1 MICINGNDVKIS
13 GSSDQIFEELVILK
27 VVIAQDDNLRAM
39 DQIAMEQAIEALKT
53 KGYSIPEVRR
63 YKTGGR
69 DITDEFKKR
78 MVYMKTTNDVLELPE
93 AVTDTGAEL
102 AKMVGVT
109 VGTLY
114 SFISR
119 GTRGYHKIEIEE
131 DEVEHNSDKRD
142 AHSDQKNRCRA

>member
-1 MICINGNDVKIS
+1 M
-13 GSSDQIFEELVILK
+13 SS
-27 VVIAQDDNLRAM
+27 
-39 DQIAMEQAIEALKT
+39 
-53 KGYSIPEVRR
+53 
-63 YKTGGR
+63 
-69 DITDEFKKR
+69 KKR
-78 MVYMKTTNDVLELPE
+78 MVYLKTTKDVLELPE
-93 AVTDTGAEL
+93 AVADTGVEL